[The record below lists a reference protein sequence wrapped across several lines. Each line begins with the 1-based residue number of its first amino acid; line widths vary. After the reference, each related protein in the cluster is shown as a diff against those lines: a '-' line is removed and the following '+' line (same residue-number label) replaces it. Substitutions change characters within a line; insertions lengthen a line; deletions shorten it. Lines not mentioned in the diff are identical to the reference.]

1 VRAIA
6 LMNLLFL
13 SEDLKKNKGKK
24 KREKET
30 RVKKDK
36 SNGSFNHRPI

>member
-24 KREKET
+24 KTRETNKG
-30 RVKKDK
+30 KK
-36 SNGSFNHRPI
+36 R

>member
-13 SEDLKKNKGKK
+13 SEDLKKNKGKIKERK
-24 KREKET
+24 KQ
-30 RVKKDK
+30 
-36 SNGSFNHRPI
+36 G